1 MNEDKFKIIAFYE
14 FKTIESPREM
24 RGLIKS
30 FCSTSKIRGTV
41 IIATEGINGT
51 ICGLNHDID
60 SFLEF
65 TSEHGFCNN
74 NIKTS
79 HSKIM
84 PFYRLKV
91 KVKKEIITFYGE
103 PIDPTIT
110 RGESLTPKD
119 WEKIIQSDDVVV
131 LDVRNKYETRIG
143 SFKNSIDPETNSF
156 TEFKQF
162 ID

>member
-65 TSEHGFCNN
+65 TSEHGFSNN

-79 HSKIM
+79 
-84 PFYRLKV
+84 RCCV
-91 KVKKEIITFYGE
+91 CAITSIY
-103 PIDPTIT
+103 I
-110 RGESLTPKD
+110 K
-119 WEKIIQSDDVVV
+119 
-131 LDVRNKYETRIG
+131 RNCG
-143 SFKNSIDPETNSF
+143 V
-156 TEFKQF
+156 
-162 ID
+162 